1 MAEAST
7 AWTPEQERS
16 FKEVLF
22 RFLEEVHCTKA
33 ALYLLQP
40 DGSFQLASQYGFGRR
55 DKLRLSHGDDDPLF
69 RKACELRSAPLAV
82 NDVGEFPEIEAD
94 LQNAG
99 NSRMLLVPLV
109 GGSQIL
115 GFVDA
120 RDKGGGR
127 PFEEVDERQGSIIGS
142 ALLGL
147 LQQLDLYGEI
157 AATEEEPGPESLV
170 RPQHQQQA
178 DMAEPARSVLLDGI
192 GLQAVVESVVDTV
205 AREGVFAVATTV
217 ATPGEATTLLYSSA
231 DGEAID
237 TDALTRHQSEVLVH
251 GGFPA
256 PHHSSWKLDVRR
268 VSLSSVPPRPSL
280 IATAV
285 PLHDVDWSLIVSVV
299 SAEGG
304 VPPGP
309 VLDRLGREVLS
320 AREAAELRFSRR
332 ALARRLLEPGERSY
346 PELLGHS
353 LAVSRLSWQIAQQ
366 AGLDSVEV
374 EDAALAGLLHD
385 VGMRELEYDRLY
397 RLALPSAEDRRI
409 YRRHSTVGEAI
420 LAETG
425 LDRIAAAVRHHHERW
440 DGNGYPDQLAA
451 DEIPLLARLVHV
463 AEVYDVL
470 TSSFSYRQ
478 ALSSREAI
486 ETIASA
492 AGQQFD
498 RDLVEALTQVVE

>member
-1 MAEAST
+1 MAEPSAG
-7 AWTPEQERS
+7 WTPDHERS

-33 ALYLLQP
+33 ALYLLKP
-40 DGSFQLASQYGFGRR
+40 DGAYQLASQYGFGRR
-55 DKLRLSHGDDDPLF
+55 DTLRQFHAGDDPLV
-69 RKACELRSAPLAV
+69 RKARELRHAPLAV
-82 NDVGEFPEIEAD
+82 NDVREFPEIEAD
-94 LQNAG
+94 LRDAG
-99 NSRMLLVPLV
+99 NRRLLLVPLS
-109 GGSQIL
+109 GASQVV

-127 PFEEVDERQGSIIGS
+127 PFEEVDVRQGSIIGS

-157 AATEEEPGPESLV
+157 GVGDRIQSRPPASVHEPEKV
-170 RPQHQQQA
+170 
-178 DMAEPARSVLLDGI
+178 EPPRTVLLDEV
-192 GLQAVVESVVDTV
+192 GLLAVIEAVVDTV
-205 AREGVFAVATTV
+205 AREAVFAVAVTL
-217 ATPGEATTLLYSSA
+217 ANPEQATTLVHSSS

-251 GGFPA
+251 AGLPA
-256 PHHSSWKLDVRR
+256 PHHSSWRLDVRR
-268 VSLSSVPPRPSL
+268 VSVASAASRPSL

-285 PLHDVDWSLIVSVV
+285 PLHDLDWSMILSVV

-309 VLDRLGREVLS
+309 VLDRLCREVAI
-320 AREAAELRFSRR
+320 AREAGELRFSRR

-346 PELLGHS
+346 PELLAHS

-366 AGLDSVEV
+366 LGLDSVDI

-397 RLALPSAEDRRI
+397 RHVSPSAEDRRI
-409 YRRHSTVGEAI
+409 YRRHATVGERI
-420 LAETG
+420 LDGTG

-440 DGNGYPDQLAA
+440 DGNGYPDQLTAE
-451 DEIPLLARLVHV
+451 EIPLLARLVHV

-470 TSSFSYRQ
+470 TSSFSYRP
-478 ALSSREAI
+478 ALSSRQAI

-498 RDLVEALTQVVE
+498 RDVAEALTQVVG

>member
-1 MAEAST
+1 MAEPAT
-7 AWTPEQERS
+7 GWTPDQERS

-33 ALYLLQP
+33 ALYLWQP
-40 DGSFQLASQYGFGRR
+40 EGSYRLASQYGFGRR
-55 DKLRLSHGDDDPLF
+55 DALREYHVENDPLV
-69 RKACELRSAPLAV
+69 RRIRELRDTPLAV
-82 NDVGEFPEIEAD
+82 NDVREFPEIEAD
-94 LQNAG
+94 LQGAG
-99 NSRMLLVPLV
+99 NRRMLLVPLV
-109 GGSQIL
+109 AASKVV

-127 PFEEVDERQGSIIGS
+127 LFEEVDERQGSIIGN

-147 LQQLDLYGEI
+147 LQEFDLYRSIGVGEDSQ
-157 AATEEEPGPESLV
+157 PKHVV
-170 RPQHQQQA
+170 RSRRV
-178 DMAEPARSVLLDGI
+178 DMAEPARSILLDEI
-192 GLQAVVESVVDTV
+192 GLRAVIESVVDIV
-205 AREGVFAVATTV
+205 AREGLFAVAMTV
-217 ATPGEATTLLYSSA
+217 ATPEEATTLIYSSA

-251 GGFPA
+251 ASAPA

-280 IATAV
+280 IATSV
-285 PLHDVDWSLIVSVV
+285 PLYDPDWSLVVSVV

-304 VPPGP
+304 APPAP
-309 VLDRLGREVLS
+309 VLDRLGREIVS
-320 AREAAELRFSRR
+320 ARAAAELRFSRR
-332 ALARRLLEPGERSY
+332 ALGRRLLEPGERSY
-346 PELLGHS
+346 PELLAHS
-353 LAVSRLSWQIAQQ
+353 LAVSRLSWRIAQKV
-366 AGLDSVEV
+366 GLDGIEV
-374 EDAALAGLLHD
+374 EEAALAGLLHD

-397 RLALPSAEDRRI
+397 RLASPSAEDRRI
-409 YRRHSTVGEAI
+409 YRRHPTVGERI
-420 LAETG
+420 LVDTG

-451 DEIPLLARLVHV
+451 EGIPLLARLVHV

-498 RDLVEALTQVVE
+498 RDLVEVLTRVVE

>member
-1 MAEAST
+1 MAEPSSGWT
-7 AWTPEQERS
+7 ADQERS

-33 ALYLLQP
+33 ALYLVRP
-40 DGSFQLASQYGFGRR
+40 DGSYRLASQYGFGRR
-55 DKLRLSHGDDDPLF
+55 DKLRVSRGDDDPLV
-69 RKACELRSAPLAV
+69 RKARELETTPWLV
-82 NDVGEFPEIEAD
+82 NDARDFPEIEDD
-94 LQNAG
+94 LRDASNE
-99 NSRMLLVPLV
+99 RMLLVPLA
-109 GGSQIL
+109 GASRIL

-127 PFEEVDERQGSIIGS
+127 PFEEVDARQGSIIGS

-147 LQQLDLYGEI
+147 LQKLELYDAIRSVDGPRV
-157 AATEEEPGPESLV
+157 EPVGQSQRVDVVAPT
-170 RPQHQQQA
+170 
-178 DMAEPARSVLLDGI
+178 RSVLLDEI
-192 GLQAVVESVVDTV
+192 GLRTVIESVVDTV
-205 AREGVFAVATTV
+205 TRENVFAVSVTL
-217 ATPGEATTLLYSSA
+217 ATPEEATTLVHSIA
-231 DGEAID
+231 DADAID

-251 GGFPA
+251 AGIPA

-268 VSLSSVPPRPSL
+268 VPAATIPPRPSL

-285 PLHDVDWSLIVSVV
+285 PIHDVDWSLLVSVV

-304 VPPGP
+304 MPPGP
-309 VLDRLGREVLS
+309 VLDRLSREITGT
-320 AREAAELRFSRR
+320 RNAAQLRFSRR

-353 LAVSRLSWQIAQQ
+353 LAVSRLSWRMAQR
-366 AGLDSVEV
+366 AGLDGVEV

-397 RLALPSAEDRRI
+397 RLASPSAEDRRV
-409 YRRHSTVGEAI
+409 YRRHPTVGERI
-420 LAETG
+420 LLDTG
-425 LDRIAAAVRHHHERW
+425 LDEIAAAVLHHHERW
-440 DGNGYPDQLAA
+440 DGNGYPDQIAGE
-451 DEIPLLARLVHV
+451 EIPLLARLVHV

-470 TSSFSYRQ
+470 TSAFSYRQ

-486 ETIASA
+486 ETIASS

-498 RDLVEALTQVVE
+498 RDFVEVLTQVVE

>member
-1 MAEAST
+1 MAEPSAG
-7 AWTPEQERS
+7 WTPDHERS

-33 ALYLLQP
+33 ALYLLKP
-40 DGSFQLASQYGFGRR
+40 DGAYQLASQYGFGRR
-55 DKLRLSHGDDDPLF
+55 DTLRQFHAGDDPLV
-69 RKACELRSAPLAV
+69 RKARELRHAPLAV
-82 NDVGEFPEIEAD
+82 NDVREFPEIEAD
-94 LQNAG
+94 LRDAG
-99 NSRMLLVPLV
+99 NRRLLLVPLS
-109 GGSQIL
+109 GASQVV

-127 PFEEVDERQGSIIGS
+127 PFEEVDVRQGSIIGS

-147 LQQLDLYGEI
+147 LQQLDLYG
-157 AATEEEPGPESLV
+157 
-170 RPQHQQQA
+170 
-178 DMAEPARSVLLDGI
+178 
-192 GLQAVVESVVDTV
+192 DTV
-205 AREGVFAVATTV
+205 AREAVFAVAVTL
-217 ATPGEATTLLYSSA
+217 ANPEQATTLVHSSS

-251 GGFPA
+251 AGLPA
-256 PHHSSWKLDVRR
+256 PHHSSWRLDVRR
-268 VSLSSVPPRPSL
+268 VSVASAASRPSL

-285 PLHDVDWSLIVSVV
+285 PLHDLDWSMILSVV

-309 VLDRLGREVLS
+309 VLDRLCREVAI
-320 AREAAELRFSRR
+320 AREAGELRFSRR

-346 PELLGHS
+346 PELLAHS

-366 AGLDSVEV
+366 LGLDSVDI

-397 RLALPSAEDRRI
+397 RHVSPSAEDRRI
-409 YRRHSTVGEAI
+409 YRRHATVGERI
-420 LAETG
+420 LDGTG

-440 DGNGYPDQLAA
+440 DGNGYPDQLTAE
-451 DEIPLLARLVHV
+451 EIPLLARLVHV

-470 TSSFSYRQ
+470 TSSFSYRP
-478 ALSSREAI
+478 ALSSRQAI

-498 RDLVEALTQVVE
+498 RDVAEALTQVVG

>member
-1 MAEAST
+1 MTEPST
-7 AWTPEQERS
+7 GWTPEQERS

-33 ALYLLQP
+33 ALYLLRP

-55 DKLRLSHGDDDPLF
+55 DTLRPSHGDDDPLV
-69 RKACELRSAPLAV
+69 RKARELHNAPLAI
-82 NDVGEFPEIEAD
+82 NDVREFPEIEAD
-94 LQNAG
+94 LQDAG
-99 NSRMLLVPLV
+99 NRRMLLVPLA
-109 GGSQIL
+109 GASQIL

-127 PFEEVDERQGSIIGS
+127 PFEEVDQRQGSIIGS

-147 LQQLDLYGEI
+147 LQQLDLY
-157 AATEEEPGPESLV
+157 AAIGVAEEPRPEPIV
-170 RPQHQQQA
+170 RQQPTDA
-178 DMAEPARSVLLDGI
+178 AERARSVLLDGI
-192 GLQAVVESVVDTV
+192 GLQTVVESAVDTV
-205 AREGVFAVATTV
+205 AREGVFAVALTV
-217 ATPGEATTLLYSSA
+217 ATPGEATTLVHSCG
-231 DGEAID
+231 DGDAID
-237 TDALTRHQSEVLVH
+237 ADALTRHQSEVLVH
-251 GGFPA
+251 AGIPA

-268 VSLSSVPPRPSL
+268 VSASSVPPRPSL

-285 PLHDVDWSLIVSVV
+285 ALHDLDWSLIASVV

-309 VLDRLGREVLS
+309 VLDRLGREVFS

-366 AGLDSVEV
+366 AGLDSVAV

-397 RLALPSAEDRRI
+397 RLASPSAEDRRI
-409 YRRHSTVGEAI
+409 YRRHPTVGEAI

-440 DGNGYPDQLAA
+440 DGNGYPDQLAGE
-451 DEIPLLARLVHV
+451 EIPQLARLVHV

-486 ETIASA
+486 ETIASV

-498 RDLVEALTQVVE
+498 RDLVEALSQVVE

>member
-1 MAEAST
+1 MTEAST
-7 AWTPEQERS
+7 GWTPDQERS

-33 ALYLLQP
+33 ALYLLRP
-40 DGSFQLASQYGFGRR
+40 DGSYQLASQYGFGRR
-55 DKLRLSHGDDDPLF
+55 DKLGASHGDDDPLV
-69 RKACELRSAPLAV
+69 RKAQELQNTPLAV
-82 NDVGEFPEIEAD
+82 NDIQEFPEIAAY
-94 LQNAG
+94 LQDSG
-99 NSRMLLVPLV
+99 NRRMLLVPLV
-109 GGSQIL
+109 GASQIL

-147 LQQLDLYGEI
+147 LQQLDLYSAIGV
-157 AATEEEPGPESLV
+157 AEEPLPEPIV
-170 RPQHQQQA
+170 RSHQA
-178 DMAEPARSVLLDGI
+178 DTVEPARSVLLDEI
-192 GLQAVVESVVDTV
+192 GLRTVVESVVDTV

-217 ATPGEATTLLYSSA
+217 ATPEEATILVHSSA

-251 GGFPA
+251 AGVPA

-268 VSLSSVPPRPSL
+268 VLVSSIPPRPSL

-285 PLHDVDWSLIVSVV
+285 PLHDQDWSLIVSVV

-304 VPPGP
+304 LPPGP
-309 VLDRLGREVLS
+309 VLDRLSREVIS

-397 RLALPSAEDRRI
+397 RLGSPSAEDRRI
-409 YRRHSTVGEAI
+409 YRRHPTVGERI
-420 LAETG
+420 LVDTG

-451 DEIPLLARLVHV
+451 EEIPLLARLVHV

-486 ETIASA
+486 ETIALA

-498 RDLVEALTQVVE
+498 RDLVEDLTQVVE